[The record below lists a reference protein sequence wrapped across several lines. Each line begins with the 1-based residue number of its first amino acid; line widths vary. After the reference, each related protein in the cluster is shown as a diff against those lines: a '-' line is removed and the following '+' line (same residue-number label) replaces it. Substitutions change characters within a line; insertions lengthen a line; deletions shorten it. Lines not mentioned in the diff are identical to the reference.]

1 MMTSNFNRVSTLVS
15 GFFLACAM
23 LLLSLIFAQ
32 PAEAAKCID
41 DPGGSYFNVA
51 LNSVIRDGQ
60 LVVDQSLA
68 ETQPPLHWTH
78 PAIRF
83 SWTPYPGAKGYILRR
98 HDAKSAENTEYY
110 ATKANNAETMLT
122 TTTAVRPN
130 HASAKRAW
138 YVDVITADGERIDAS
153 SVYSIEVMC
162 STRFITSSSHMTA
175 ELLTESVGSDP
186 APDTL
191 PYPVG
196 TWINHSEWNPYV
208 KRILAE
214 RRAAE
219 PAPATPAV
227 VPPVTTT
234 TVPASVPTTTET
246 VVPPVST
253 PTAPRKAALTAEFRD
268 VPSTHDGAGEFIM
281 ELHFSENLDLS
292 YKTVR
297 DSVLQVTNG
306 QITGARRYT
315 PGSNR
320 GWLITVQPT
329 AARAIE
335 ISLPV
340 ALPDGTKL
348 SSGLTASTSLQ
359 QQTQET
365 SSALTAEFRD
375 VPSTHNGTSRFI
387 MELHFSENIPG
398 LSYKTVRDSVL
409 QVTNGQIT
417 GARRYTPGSNR
428 NWLITVQPTAAR
440 AIEVSLPVAANCQ
453 ASGSICLPDGTKLS
467 SGLTASISP
476 E

>member
-1 MMTSNFNRVSTLVS
+1 MTSNFNRVSTLVS
-15 GFFLACAM
+15 GFLLACATM

-41 DPGGSYFNVA
+41 DPAGSYFNVA

-60 LVVDQSLA
+60 LVVDESLA

-83 SWTPYPGAKGYILRR
+83 SWTPYPDAKGYILRR
-98 HDAKSAENTEYY
+98 HDAKSPENTEYY

-122 TTTAVRPN
+122 TPTAVRPN

-162 STRFITSSSHMTA
+162 GTRFVSPSRHMTA

-234 TVPASVPTTTET
+234 TTTVPASVHTTTT
-246 VVPPVST
+246 VVPPVT
-253 PTAPRKAALTAEFRD
+253 HQTALRKAALTAEFRN
-268 VPSTHDGAGEFIM
+268 VPSTHDGAGEFTM
-281 ELHFSENLDLS
+281 GLRFSENLDLS

-315 PGSNR
+315 QGSNR

-329 AARAIE
+329 AAQAIAV
-335 ISLPV
+335 SLPA

-348 SSGLTASTSLQ
+348 SSGLTASISL

-365 SSALTAEFRD
+365 SSALTAEFRE

-417 GARRYTPGSNR
+417 GARRYTQGSNR
-428 NWLITVQPTAAR
+428 GWLITVQPTAAQ

-453 ASGSICLPDGTKLS
+453 VSGSICLPDGTKLS
-467 SGLTASISP
+467 SGLTASIPS